1 MGSSIL
7 SLHTQ
12 HVTILSMAAETD
24 KENRRGEDDK
34 ERKERKRFFFPKKA
48 NKGTSF
54 FFSSLFFL
62 LFLLFLFF
70 FSFFFFFSSFFFCG
84 LFSFNQAGAAPIGT
98 VGLRKRIEED
108 RRVREK
114 KKDDE

>member
-24 KENRRGEDDK
+24 KENRRGENDK
-34 ERKERKRFFFPKKA
+34 ERKKKKIFFFFLPKKQ

-54 FFSSLFFL
+54 FSSFFL
-62 LFLLFLFF
+62 
-70 FSFFFFFSSFFFCG
+70 SFFFFSSFFFCG

-114 KKDDE
+114 KKDE